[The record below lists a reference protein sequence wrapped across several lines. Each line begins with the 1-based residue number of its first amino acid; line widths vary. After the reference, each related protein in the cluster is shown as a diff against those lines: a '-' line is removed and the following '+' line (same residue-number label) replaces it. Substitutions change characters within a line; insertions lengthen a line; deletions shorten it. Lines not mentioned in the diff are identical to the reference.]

1 MRLPMGFS
9 AEPVAEAADSDR
21 EMFHAALTTESVQVA
36 RVLAYGAA
44 RHLLR
49 DLRPSPSDV
58 GGLASWLMGGPA
70 PGADD
75 DDEDEPEQVDTTDLE
90 TELADPDGDPDEADP
105 SSTLDP
111 EPDEPDEEGA

>member
-9 AEPVAEAADSDR
+9 AEPPADSADSDR
-21 EMFHAALTTESVQVA
+21 EMFHAALTTESVQAA

-49 DLRPSPSDV
+49 DLRPDPDQV
-58 GGLASWLMGGPA
+58 GGLAVWLMGGPA
-70 PGADD
+70 PGADKAE
-75 DDEDEPEQVDTTDLE
+75 DEDAPESDVDLADAEL
-90 TELADPDGDPDEADP
+90 ELADPDADPDEADP

-111 EPDEPDEEGA
+111 DPDEEA